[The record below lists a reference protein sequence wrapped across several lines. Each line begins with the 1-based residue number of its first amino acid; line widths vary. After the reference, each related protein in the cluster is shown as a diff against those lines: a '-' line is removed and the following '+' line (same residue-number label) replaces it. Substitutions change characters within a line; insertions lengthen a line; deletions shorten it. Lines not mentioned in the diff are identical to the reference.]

1 MNEPK
6 TMKPIMIMKTGGTP
20 MLDFVDAKTRQL
32 VFCGTGKGTVGSTEA
47 NAKSLQEA
55 MGRWSMTFPEPS
67 HLDF

>member
-1 MNEPK
+1 
-6 TMKPIMIMKTGGTP
+6 

-55 MGRWSMTFPEPS
+55 MGRWFMTFPEPS